1 MNGEVWDENGF
12 GTFHNNHFSLPCL
25 HIFELGPE
33 CAKEKK
39 KVKMEEILGQIRI

>member
-25 HIFELGPE
+25 HISELGPE
-33 CAKEKK
+33 CAEEKK
-39 KVKMEEILGQIRI
+39 KVKMEEILGSN